1 MNNKVTFDENNIALS
16 FCALSDI
23 HITSSNPEDQCYK
36 NYENAMRLAY
46 EHSKNGKLDLTL
58 IAGDTLQNIAWDK
71 EYGPHLYELYAFK
84 ELTDK
89 FFKDDTALF
98 FCTGNHDK
106 SPIANYEKDFTEAFA
121 GSKEDIDHYYKYDV
135 DMDSVFSY
143 TGNRHAI
150 INGYHF
156 IGVGM
161 YGDYISYMKPLLDK
175 ISAEEPEK
183 PIFVTYHYHAA
194 ETVYATHYSSGRGLD
209 DLKELL
215 NDYPQVVFL
224 SGHSHNAL
232 ENPRAIW
239 QGNFTAIDTA
249 SLRFLDDNS
258 LINFN
263 IKIPVNATHGEVFAF
278 ASESML
284 VEVDKNHN
292 MRFTCFNAYR
302 GDIVATYTVGAPKAD
317 GSHLL
322 SYTQDREKLS
332 SPPVFTNADFSL
344 IKQDNGDIGVH
355 FNQAKHDDIV
365 WYYTIKFFDGENEVQ
380 KFYFTSRYYDKD
392 GMPDVIDSA
401 IIKDENM
408 PEHDNHKGFG
418 AHKLTPG
425 VTYRAVL
432 NAYDVWDH
440 PGEDVVIEFK
450 Y

>member
-1 MNNKVTFDENNIALS
+1 MNNKVNFDINNIALS
-16 FCALSDI
+16 FCVMSDV
-23 HITSSNPEDQCYK
+23 HITSSKPEDQCRQ

-46 EHSKNGKLDLTL
+46 GHSKDNKLELLL
-58 IAGDTLQNIAWDK
+58 IAGDIVENIAWDK
-71 EYGPHLYELYAFK
+71 EYGKHLYELYAFK

-89 FFKDDTALF
+89 LLKEDTALF

-106 SPIANYEKDFTEAFA
+106 SPVANYEKNFTDTFT
-121 GSKEDIDHYYKYDV
+121 GTKEDIDRYYKYDI
-135 DMDSVFSY
+135 DMESVFAY
-143 TGNRHAI
+143 TGNRHAV

-156 IGVGM
+156 ISVAM
-161 YGDYISYMKPLLDK
+161 HGDYVSYMKPLLDK
-175 ISAEEPEK
+175 ISKDEPEK
-183 PIFVTYHYHAA
+183 PIFVAYHYHAA
-194 ETVYATHYSSGRGLD
+194 ETVYATHYSSGKGLD

-215 NDYPQVVFL
+215 NAYPQVIFF

-249 SLRFLDDNS
+249 SLRYLDDNS

-278 ASESML
+278 ASECML
-284 VEVDKNHN
+284 VEVDKCHN
-292 MRFTCFNAYR
+292 VRFTCFNTYR

-332 SPPVFTNADFSL
+332 SPPRFTDADFSL
-344 IKQDNGDIGVH
+344 TKQDNGDIGVH

-418 AHKLTPG
+418 AHKLTEG
-425 VTYRAVL
+425 ITYKAVL

-440 PGEDVVIEFK
+440 PGDDIVLEFK